1 MKLHPYIP
9 TILLPHSTLTQNPSP
24 MNTNSCPSTTRFGPR
39 ASVLDCASPLA
50 LLRGMGDTTRP
61 GKSARG
67 LAHSKTWRTFAA
79 ALFLFAFILH
89 TSSFIPCA
97 SAQGTA
103 FTYQGVV
110 SFNGAPATGVYDLS
124 FAAYDALSGG
134 TLQGVSN
141 LVSSLSLTNGRLT
154 APLDFGAG
162 VFTGADRYLQ
172 IAIRT
177 NGGGAFTNLAP
188 RQKLTPSPYAITAG
202 ALSGSVPA
210 ANVIPVLGMVW
221 IKPGTFIL
229 GSRADEP
236 GRGSD
241 EGPQTVVTL
250 TKGFWMG
257 AHEVTQGEYLKVVG
271 SNPSGFPGDTNRP
284 VEQVSWNNATNY
296 CRLLTLS
303 ERTAG
308 RLPAGWGYR
317 LPTEAE
323 WEYACRAGART
334 TRFGYGDDVSG
345 AALINYAW
353 YSVNSGNTT
362 HPVEQKLANPW
373 GLMDM
378 HGNVWEWCQDWY
390 GAYSGGSTNDPQ
402 GAVSGIH
409 RVIRGGSWI
418 NSAVY
423 CRSAVRGVT
432 FPDGASSD
440 FGFRVV
446 LSPGQP

>member
-1 MKLHPYIP
+1 MK
-9 TILLPHSTLTQNPSP
+9 
-24 MNTNSCPSTTRFGPR
+24 NTSALRPLVAVLDGLSTTASDLRD
-39 ASVLDCASPLA
+39 SVLDCASPLA
-50 LLRGMGDTTRP
+50 LSGEVNDVARP

-89 TSSFIPCA
+89 PSYLIPCA
-97 SAQGTA
+97 HAQGTA
-103 FTYQGVV
+103 FTYQGLV
-110 SFNGAPATGVYDLS
+110 SFSGAPVTGVYDLS
-124 FAAYDALSGG
+124 FAAYDALSAG
-134 TLQGVSN
+134 TLQGVTN
-141 LVSSLSLTNGRLT
+141 LFSSLSLTNGRLT
-154 APLDFGAG
+154 ATLDFGAN
-162 VFTGADRYLQ
+162 VFTGADRFLQ
-172 IAIRT
+172 MALRT
-177 NGGGAFTNLAP
+177 NGGGVFTNLAP
-188 RQKLTPSPYAITAG
+188 RQKLTATPYAITAG

-210 ANVIPVLGMVW
+210 ANVIPALGMVW
-221 IKPGTFIL
+221 LKPGTFIL

-236 GRGSD
+236 GRLSI

-271 SNPSGFPGDTNRP
+271 SNPSAFTGDANRP
-284 VEQVSWNNATNY
+284 VELVSWNNATNY
-296 CRLLTLS
+296 CRVPTLS

-323 WEYACRAGART
+323 WEYACRTGART

-378 HGNVWEWCQDWY
+378 HGNVWEWCQDFY
-390 GAYSGGSTNDPQ
+390 DTYPGGSVSDPT
-402 GAVSGIH
+402 GPVTGID
-409 RVIRGGSWI
+409 RVLRGGGWGD
-418 NSAVY
+418 AAGD
-423 CRSAVRGVT
+423 CRSAQRLDFNPSVT
-432 FPDGASSD
+432 YIII
-440 FGFRVV
+440 GFRVV